1 MILKKFKLQKIRPT
15 VALSGDDR
23 LLESMQEFRIFGRED
38 HIHDFQN
45 DNFFREHRDKTQE
58 QGKHQEKHYTG
69 IFTRHTK
76 CTGTK
81 SNLKLLFMET

>member
-1 MILKKFKLQKIRPT
+1 M
-15 VALSGDDR
+15 ALSGDDR

-58 QGKHQEKHYTG
+58 
-69 IFTRHTK
+69 
-76 CTGTK
+76 
-81 SNLKLLFMET
+81 